1 METEETLASSDSVSD
16 EELREL
22 WRVRWKASIEEL
34 TSLEHQCETWLNA
47 SEPSVHYFFVEFMC
61 CYFDDLLCGMS
72 YSQLV
77 ESGYV
82 SEQEKV
88 ILIEW
93 HTALDNYNSPQNN
106 DYDDAAI
113 LNDPKWIQIAALG
126 AVARVNL
133 QLLESNK
140 ERTA

>member
-22 WRVRWKASIEEL
+22 WRVRWKSSVEEL
-34 TSLEHQCETWLNA
+34 TSLERQRETWLDT
-47 SEPSVHYFFVEFMC
+47 SEPSVHYSFVEFMC
-61 CYFDDLLCGMS
+61 CYFDDLLCGLS

-82 SEQEKV
+82 SEQEMA

-93 HTALDNYNSPQNN
+93 HNALDRYKSPQND

-113 LNDPKWIQIAALG
+113 LNDPKWLQIVDLG
-126 AVARVNL
+126 AIAWEKL
-133 QLLESNK
+133 KLL
-140 ERTA
+140 